1 MRGDNLQSIMPVRD
15 ASHWAAIAGA
25 ASAASAGCNLIVVCM
40 NSYFARRSMLA
51 SEAAAR
57 GHMQP
62 SLLLRTGVPDDL
74 MPGFFQLTVHNAGP
88 GPCLRPR
95 IWHKEEFFQFSGEY
109 ESVEDSIEGDHGLI
123 LPDNNLIPVN
133 ADVFFELE
141 IPETLGASGFVLD
154 YQDAIRN
161 KEQLHFFVTALPDN
175 SLRQTI
181 LGTAFQPSH
190 KKKTKRKAFTGK
202 AKKTVAAG

>member
-1 MRGDNLQSIMPVRD
+1 MPVRD

-62 SLLLRTGVPDDL
+62 SLLLKTAVPDDL

-95 IWHKEEFFQFSGEY
+95 IWCKEEFFQFSGKY
-109 ESVEDSIEGDHGLI
+109 ESMEDSIAGDHSLI

-154 YQDAIRN
+154 YKDAIGN
-161 KEQLHFFVTALPDN
+161 KEQLHFFVTALPNN

-181 LGTAFQPSH
+181 LGTSFEPSH
-190 KKKTKRKAFTGK
+190 KKKSRLKVFKGRR
-202 AKKTVAAG
+202 AKKAAAKAMAAR